1 MWQPYTGKVSPH
13 CTVLHFGSFFSGKFN
28 TAIIVKPP
36 ERKLAKR
43 NFVHCNVCLHV
54 QIFRASL
61 PKGNVGCILDNV
73 LAGRDSILLA
83 AADTPDTAFYQWV
96 PFTLVFQVRFNFIAV
111 WECCYYLQYG
121 SINYSILQYS

>member
-1 MWQPYTGKVSPH
+1 MQ
-13 CTVLHFGSFFSGKFN
+13 CLH
-28 TAIIVKPP
+28 
-36 ERKLAKR
+36 
-43 NFVHCNVCLHV
+43 LHV

-111 WECCYYLQYG
+111 WECCYYCLAI
-121 SINYSILQYS
+121 SIYKLQYSS